1 MLLELAKASRSL
13 LRREL
18 GIRIVVNPNGVG
30 YYVVYPNACENIAR
44 RL

>member
-18 GIRIVVNPNGVG
+18 GICIVVDPNGVG
-30 YYVVYPNACENIAR
+30 HYAVYPNACENIAR